1 MVDLVNGHLS
11 PPDDVPGKAGDAA
24 AWQFMEEACRR
35 VLDALLSDLKPA
47 LSDDAGR
54 RTPGRDHGAE
64 ACAALAEVM
73 KQLDAGEG

>member
-11 PPDDVPGKAGDAA
+11 RPDDVPGKAGDAV

-35 VLDALLSDLKPA
+35 VLDALLSDLKQA

-64 ACAALAEVM
+64 ATAALAEVM